1 MITKT
6 DMVIIFSLTWNFL
19 KTLLKVTLTVAILS
33 AVVWFFVEA
42 IINA

>member
-19 KTLLKVTLTVAILS
+19 KALLKVTLTAAILS